1 MKKRKFPST
10 FFFSFFVLLITLLSL
25 AEGGRRDQAFKQPVF
40 HEPGPAPDQLVN
52 LQENATYVPIKT
64 PDDHTKKKEQE
75 EVQTFALIYLIV
87 SSVAVVCYVFPMIA
101 LCWYLAYI
109 ACCTNQIR
117 PAIFITSAGAVGG
130 GGGGGGVANSRSS
143 GTSKTT
149 PTSPSSASKKK
160 SGRPV
165 RPLLPQMPPRFQG
178 KSGNAGSGSGSA
190 SGGAELG
197 GPSPTAPAS
206 ATLA

>member
-10 FFFSFFVLLITLLSL
+10 FFFSLLVLLITLLSL

-40 HEPGPAPDQLVN
+40 YEPGPAPDQLVN

-130 GGGGGGVANSRSS
+130 GGVANSRSS

-178 KSGNAGSGSGSA
+178 KGGNAGSGSGSA

-206 ATLA
+206 ATPA